1 MRKGTPPNQ
10 PPKEKSAADPAPR
23 LTLCLAMDLK
33 ASTSAGLALSSR
45 KIDRFN
51 LALVNHI
58 SPQLQAVQLEHAV
71 VKFTGDGWL
80 VMSDEQE
87 DAPKLCC
94 LAMIMSRSFQGD
106 MHNETGID
114 TNSIPAM
121 RLAVCWGR

>member
-1 MRKGTPPNQ
+1 MRKVNPPN
-10 PPKEKSAADPAPR
+10 PPSKEKTAGEPAPR

-33 ASTSAGLALSSR
+33 ASTTTGLALSSR

-80 VMSDEQE
+80 VMSDDQE
-87 DAPKLCC
+87 DAARLCC
-94 LAMIMSRSFQGD
+94 LAMIMARSFGD
-106 MHNETGID
+106 DIH
-114 TNSIPAM
+114 
-121 RLAVCWGR
+121 